1 MKEIST
7 RTTHIIAAEINSIK
21 EQTRK
26 AFLYNSI
33 EIGRRLAEVKQ
44 MVPHGEWGSWLEQ
57 NVDYSQSTANNL
69 LKIFE
74 NYAKDQLSLF
84 GDNVKSQ
91 AFVNLSYSQAI
102 ALLGV
107 PAEEREVFVKEHDVE
122 NMSTRELQKVIKEKQ
137 DLERQLRESEE
148 KAEQDRLAH
157 QKIAQSYE
165 DLEKRSKKHDDLVQS
180 LNDDLK
186 KAKEAGDDKAAE
198 MMEADL
204 NKSKDD
210 LANSKKKIEELEEEL
225 KKPKIIEKVPE
236 SIEVELAELRKKVSQ
251 PNSES
256 TIKFKYC
263 FESLVSGFKELLGS
277 LDQIKETDPEAHDKY
292 KTAVTGLLGKMSERL

>member
-137 DLERQLRESEE
+137 ELEKQLRESEE
-148 KAEQDRLAH
+148 QAEKERLAH
-157 QKIAQSYE
+157 QKIADSYKQLEQQSKDHE
-165 DLEKRSKKHDDLVQS
+165 DLTNRLKEEASKESPEEFEK
-180 LNDDLK
+180 LK
-186 KAKEAGDDKAAE
+186 KK
-198 MMEADL
+198 L
-204 NKSKDD
+204 VNSKDM
-210 LANSKKKIEELEEEL
+210 LTNSQQKIRRLEQELEQKASAPPVEV
-225 KKPKIIEKVPE
+225 VPE
-236 SIEVELAELRKKVSQ
+236 EIEREINDLRKKLAQNDNKSV
-251 PNSES
+251 
-256 TIKFKYC
+256 IKFSLC
-263 FESLVSGFKELLGS
+263 FETIVSNFKDLLS
-277 LDQIKETDPEAHDKY
+277 ALDGIKDKDPESHEKY
-292 KTAVTGLLGKMSERL
+292 KNAVTGLLEKMSERL